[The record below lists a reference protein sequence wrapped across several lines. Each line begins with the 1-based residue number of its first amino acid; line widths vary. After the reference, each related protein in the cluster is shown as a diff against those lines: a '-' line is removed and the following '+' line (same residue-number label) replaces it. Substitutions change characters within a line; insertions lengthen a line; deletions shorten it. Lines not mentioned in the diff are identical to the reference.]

1 MHRLALLSIVACIAF
16 VSVPAAAQTNS
27 QVAEAVIAITKA
39 QWAAEIAKRPAATAM
54 KSVANEY
61 TEFNPGFPTRLDSKG
76 LNMRL
81 SEASSGGSD
90 QLVAAEMANQHVQ
103 VYGDVAVLTYNFM
116 GMIKDKD
123 GAVEPFLAK
132 STRVYVKKSGQ
143 WMLVH
148 ANFAPVN

>member
-1 MHRLALLSIVACIAF
+1 MRRIVLLSIVACVAF

-27 QVAEAVIAITKA
+27 QVANEVIAITKA
-39 QWAAEIAKRPAATAM
+39 QWAAEMAKRPAATAM
-54 KSVANEY
+54 KSVATEY
-61 TEFNPGFPTRLDSKG
+61 TEFNPNFPTRLESKD

-81 SEASSGGSD
+81 SEASASGSG
-90 QLVAAEMANQHVQ
+90 QLVAAEMANEHVQ
-103 VYGDVAVLTYNFM
+103 VYGDVAVLTYNFI
-116 GMIKDKD
+116 GMTKDKD
-123 GAVEPFLAK
+123 GEVEPLLAK